1 MKCFV
6 DIFSKSRQN
15 GVKLSTTCSSSYQG
29 LVLANVVTSEG
40 QQWGRGSAQP
50 RDEHWSVLLGWKH
63 ESPGTG
69 LKTRHEELTL
79 NFNELEM
86 ITKASSWKL

>member
-1 MKCFV
+1 M
-6 DIFSKSRQN
+6 
-15 GVKLSTTCSSSYQG
+15 GT
-29 LVLANVVTSEG
+29 
-40 QQWGRGSAQP
+40 GSAQP

-63 ESPGTG
+63 ESPGTR

-86 ITKASSWKL
+86 TTKASSWKL